1 MKNKQAT
8 EMYTPLN
15 TIYTQTLDN
24 THTLRQTEQALLKPF
39 MNLVAMTR
47 ARALIAIFIE
57 LISVSISYRNCP
69 HSSE

>member
-1 MKNKQAT
+1 
-8 EMYTPLN
+8 
-15 TIYTQTLDN
+15 
-24 THTLRQTEQALLKPF
+24 

-57 LISVSISYRNCP
+57 LISVSISSRNCP